1 MYTNTVGPEA
11 IAVSVP
17 CPRISVI
24 LPVRNEETVLAS
36 CLRSV
41 RASPSPCPVE
51 IIVVDGQSSDR
62 SLDVA
67 ARFGARSLSAPTA
80 GRSRQMHW
88 GALHAA
94 GEILVFLHADT
105 VLPPHWVTRVHRTFL
120 QSPAPPAAASFSLA
134 FDSRRLDYRALSAL
148 ANIRSRMTG
157 LPHGDQALIVS
168 RKMYFEAGGFPDV
181 PLMEE
186 YLFIPKLKRLG
197 PIAQFPE
204 RVVTS
209 SRRYDRGGA
218 IRTTLKKVALI
229 VLFYVGVP
237 PARLA
242 RWYW

>member
-1 MYTNTVGPEA
+1 
-11 IAVSVP
+11 
-17 CPRISVI
+17 
-24 LPVRNEETVLAS
+24 
-36 CLRSV
+36 
-41 RASPSPCPVE
+41 
-51 IIVVDGQSSDR
+51 
-62 SLDVA
+62 
-67 ARFGARSLSAPTA
+67 
-80 GRSRQMHW
+80 MHW

-105 VLPPHWVTRVHRTFL
+105 VLPPDWVMRVHRTFL

-134 FDSRRLDYRALSAL
+134 FDSRQLGYRALSAL
-148 ANIRSRMTG
+148 ANIRSRLTG
-157 LPHGDQALIVS
+157 LPHGDQALVLT

-197 PIAQFPE
+197 PIEQFPE

-209 SRRYDRGGA
+209 SRRYQRGGA
-218 IRTTLKKVALI
+218 IRVVLNKAALI
-229 VLFYVGVP
+229 ALYYVGVA